1 MQTRNWLIGTVVFI
15 IVLLGFVY
23 LFIPNNIHIQCKTVI
38 GITRGGI
45 FRNLIEKNNWNEWWP
60 EASTEKTN
68 LIRDTYNY
76 KKNSYEITKKTF
88 NTIDVL
94 IKSKLTNGKSTMTI
108 IPLKLDSTSLNWDI
122 LITTSYNPLKRVQLY
137 FKSKEIASDVNS
149 ILHKVNHFYSDLKN
163 VYGYKIEKSRV
174 VDSFLISTYIKTDT
188 IPSTAQIYELIDDL
202 KIYIKTKS
210 AKETGLPMLNIF
222 TSDSVSFTTRVAI
235 PVNVLLEPKGNI
247 TYNKMLGGG
256 NILVAEV
263 KGGIAAINRAIQQM
277 ELYISDYNRMSPAM
291 PYQSLITDRRMV
303 ADSSKWI
310 TKIYYPVM

>member
-1 MQTRNWLIGTVVFI
+1 MRRWLIGLFVFVTI
-15 IVLLGFVY
+15 LLGCVY
-23 LFIPNNIHIQCKTVI
+23 IFIPKSIHIHCNTLI
-38 GITRGGI
+38 GVTQGGL

-60 EASTEKTN
+60 EVSSEKTN
-68 LIRDTYNY
+68 LGRESYTY

-94 IKSKLTNGKSTMTI
+94 IKSKSTNGKSTITI
-108 IPLKLDSTSLNWDI
+108 IPLKLDTISLNWDI

-149 ILHKVNHFYSDLKN
+149 LLHKINHYNSDLKN
-163 VYGYKIEKSRV
+163 VYGYKIEKARV
-174 VDSFLISTYIKTDT
+174 VDSFLISTYIKTNT

-202 KIYIKTKS
+202 KAYVKTKS

-222 TSDSVSFTTRVAI
+222 TTDSVSFTTRVAI
-235 PVNVLLEPKGNI
+235 PVDVLLEPKGNI

-263 KGGIAAINRAIQQM
+263 KGGMTEINKAIKQM

-291 PYQSLITDRRMV
+291 PYQSLITDRREV
-303 ADSSKWI
+303 TDRSKWI